1 MDQGVSVERRPD
13 TLGEAVKTHPQA
25 AALSVQDVFKIY
37 KEGSI
42 ETVALR
48 GASLDI
54 EAGDFVA
61 MLGRSGS
68 GKSTLLNLIS
78 GLDVPSAGRIWLAG
92 QEITGLDHGPRAAV
106 RRRELG
112 IVLQSGNLVPF
123 LSALENVELP
133 MLLDGVDASRAHKRA
148 EELLELVG
156 LQARTSHRAGQLS
169 GGEEQRVAIACALA
183 NRPAL
188 ILADELT
195 GELDS
200 ATARSILELLEATN
214 ANQQTAFL
222 VVTHNEEVAARARRV
237 VRIVDGVVREDGHGA

>member
-1 MDQGVSVERRPD
+1 MSVDRRPASPSGTID
-13 TLGEAVKTHPQA
+13 LQTQP
-25 AALSVQDVFKIY
+25 AALRVEDVFKIY

-48 GASLDI
+48 GASMEI
-54 EAGDFVA
+54 QSGDLVA

-78 GLDVPSAGRIWLAG
+78 GLDSPSAGRIWLAG
-92 QEITGLDHGPRAAV
+92 QEITNLEGETQARL

-112 IVLQSGNLVPF
+112 LVLQSGNLIPF
-123 LSALENVELP
+123 LSAQENVELP
-133 MLLDGVDASRAHKRA
+133 LLLDGTDARVARQRAT
-148 EELLELVG
+148 ELLELVG
-156 LQARTSHRAGQLS
+156 LGARRSHRGGELS

-188 ILADELT
+188 VLADELT

-200 ATARSILELLEATN
+200 KTAHAVLDLLDSINRE
-214 ANQQTAFL
+214 QHTAFL
-222 VVTHNEEVAARARRV
+222 IVTHDREVAVRARRV
-237 VRIVDGVVREDGHGA
+237 VRIEDGVIQDASV

>member
-1 MDQGVSVERRPD
+1 MSVDRRPGGSIG
-13 TLGEAVKTHPQA
+13 TANIGVRPG
-25 AALSVQDVFKIY
+25 ALRVEDVFKIY

-48 GASLDI
+48 GASMKI
-54 EAGDFVA
+54 ESGELVA

-68 GKSTLLNLIS
+68 GKSTLLNLIA
-78 GLDVPSAGRIWLAG
+78 GLDTPSAGRIWLAG
-92 QEITGLDHGPRAAV
+92 QEMTPMEGEAKAGL

-112 IVLQSGNLVPF
+112 LVLQSGNLIPF
-123 LSALENVELP
+123 LSAQENVELP
-133 MLLDGVDASRAHKRA
+133 MLLDGMDARTVRQRAK
-148 EELLELVG
+148 ELLELVG
-156 LQARTSHRAGQLS
+156 LSARRSHRSRELS

-200 ATARSILELLEATN
+200 KTAHAVLDLLHSINRE
-214 ANQQTAFL
+214 QQTAFL
-222 VVTHNEEVAARARRV
+222 IVTHDREVAAQAHRV
-237 VRIVDGVVREDGHGA
+237 VRIEDGVIKDAGFE